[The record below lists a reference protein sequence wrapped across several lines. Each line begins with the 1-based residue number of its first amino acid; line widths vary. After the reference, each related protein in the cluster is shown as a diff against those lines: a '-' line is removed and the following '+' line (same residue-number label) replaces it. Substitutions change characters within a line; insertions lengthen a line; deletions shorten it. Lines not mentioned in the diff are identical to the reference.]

1 MSQCP
6 SVFATPTV
14 ALESQEE
21 WGTSTPIP
29 STPRAAS
36 IAALSP
42 ELIQGQLPLL
52 QLSIRTCPIHKSDNK
67 SLISSGHPPLSRW
80 RLGTPTN
87 VQQFFDCNASTAP
100 SMAVLENR
108 GASVPA
114 SSDPEDIGVLPQSG
128 RRFHHKGKC
137 YLLTYAQYVASD
149 HTGHTTWYDTIKEL
163 VSHLYTLQHKGHSLL
178 EYAVGV
184 TELHDLKE
192 GQWQPD
198 WHCHVIVWAKE
209 LISSESL
216 NLWKFQGCRPHE
228 RLLLLKVDSG
238 GFPPLMA
245 FRYLQKEK
253 DAWEACFGNLTEEF
267 LQSQDPGNKGTCH
280 QDFQWA
286 AKASNPE
293 EFYTCLLEKR
303 AGNLICSFGGVKQFA
318 AWRFKNGEDGICPPK
333 ELNSPTVNLPEA
345 VMPWVTSNILECD
358 PNSDCGKILV
368 LWGPSGT
375 GKSAFAQSLGHHIQF
390 RQTLNSDQLNNN
402 PKVQYAIL
410 DDMEW
415 SKTPLKMWVQEDF
428 NFCTS
433 YCPEHHC
440 KWGRSTIICSNTKP
454 LVFADC
460 DYNTTEGQD
469 WIDTNVT
476 FVHIGNKLY

>member
-6 SVFATPTV
+6 SVFVTPTV
-14 ALESQEE
+14 AWESQEE

-52 QLSIRTCPIHKSDNK
+52 QLSIRTRPIHKSNNK

-80 RLGTPTN
+80 QLGTPTN
-87 VQQFFDCNASTAP
+87 MQQFFDCDTSTAP

-128 RRFHHKGKC
+128 SMLHLIMLGI
-137 YLLTYAQYVASD
+137 LLGMIPSRT
-149 HTGHTTWYDTIKEL
+149 KL

-184 TELHDLKE
+184 TESHDLKE
-192 GQWQPD
+192 SQWQPD

-209 LISSESL
+209 L
-216 NLWKFQGCRPHE
+216 
-228 RLLLLKVDSG
+228 VDSG

-253 DAWEACFGNLTEEF
+253 AAWEAHFGNLTEEF
-267 LQSQDPGNKGTCH
+267 LQSQDPGNKGTRH
-280 QDFQWA
+280 QDFQLA

-293 EFYTCLLEKR
+293 EFYTCLLDKR
-303 AGNLICSFGGVKQFA
+303 AGDLICSFGGVKQFA
-318 AWRFKNGEDGICPPK
+318 AWCFKNGEDGVCPPK

-375 GKSAFAQSLGHHIQF
+375 GKSAFAWSLGHHIRF
-390 RQTLNSDQLNNN
+390 RQNLNSDQLNDN

-433 YCPEHHC
+433 YCPERHC

-460 DYNTTEGQD
+460 DYNTAEGQD